1 MLEEDPMRT
10 ILWTALAALALPATA
25 AETDI
30 AFVHPERF
38 ADVGRDARHTDR
50 DDYLERLRAHLADRA
65 ARLLPQDERL
75 EVRITDVDM
84 AGDFEPW
91 TGSRDDIR
99 IFRAV
104 DAPRIDLT
112 FRLLGSDGRVRQEG
126 ERRLA
131 DTSYLTGGDVRSSND
146 PLRFEKA
153 LLDRWMAREFGVRR
167 TAR

>member
-1 MLEEDPMRT
+1 MRT
-10 ILWTALAALALPATA
+10 ILLAALVAAALPGLA

-30 AFVHPERF
+30 AFIHPEAF
-38 ADVGRDARHTDR
+38 SDVGRDRRHTDR
-50 DDYLERLRAHLADRA
+50 DDYLERLKAHLADRA
-65 ARLLPQDERL
+65 GRLLPADERL
-75 EVRITDVDM
+75 EIRITEVDM

-99 IFRAV
+99 IFRPI
-104 DAPRIDLT
+104 DAPRIHLA
-112 FRLLGSDGRVRQEG
+112 FRLVGADGTLRQEG
-126 ERRLA
+126 ERRLV
-131 DTSYLTGGDVRSSND
+131 DTSYLSGGDVRSSND